1 MDNSQ
6 NDILTRIADILDVI
20 AMGQSTL
27 IKIMEEWWWFIE
39 NYSKRDQLAFPYV
52 MWKNNRKIDD
62 YSIDNLKP
70 KYKEFCIFLHFKDRL
85 L

>member
-27 IKIMEEWWWFIE
+27 IKIMEESTEPLLVVSGHIP
-39 NYSKRDQLAFPYV
+39 QFP
-52 MWKNNRKIDD
+52 KDPLEGFPSIRKED
-62 YSIDNLKP
+62 K
-70 KYKEFCIFLHFKDRL
+70 
-85 L
+85 